1 VTRWDALTAVCNYLR
16 AGLLKNTPL
25 HRVNDLSWTLL
36 VEVSSN
42 HYVTPALAWCLKD
55 QTEIPSEIREYFDS
69 VLALNARRNEAL
81 LAGLARI
88 VAALNAIDIEPV
100 PLKGAARLIEAGY
113 PAPMLR
119 FLGDLDVLI
128 PEKRSADAVAALQS
142 IGFYAKAD
150 DNDWPP
156 FHHHLPMLHDVE
168 TGAGVELHTAVASHE
183 CAGIISTDWF
193 CEGTSPLPFRNQ
205 KIRLPDATRSVG
217 HIIVHDQLHHNG
229 YRRGWVELRQ
239 ALDLAMIRAR
249 RESAIDWA
257 ELDDRFCR
265 MGRGAVLATFL
276 EFVKIL
282 LGQPAPRFRYAPRP
296 DVIKDFRRAVASPR
310 MRGWRQ
316 LATLLTDYAA
326 KRRRDPG
333 GLLRLLDLKKW
344 PKRISFVMK
353 AFERSRPKW

>member
-1 VTRWDALTAVCNYLR
+1 
-16 AGLLKNTPL
+16 
-25 HRVNDLSWTLL
+25 
-36 VEVSSN
+36 
-42 HYVTPALAWCLKD
+42 
-55 QTEIPSEIREYFDS
+55 
-69 VLALNARRNEAL
+69 
-81 LAGLARI
+81 
-88 VAALNAIDIEPV
+88 
-100 PLKGAARLIEAGY
+100 
-113 PAPMLR
+113 
-119 FLGDLDVLI
+119 
-128 PEKRSADAVAALQS
+128 
-142 IGFYAKAD
+142 
-150 DNDWPP
+150 
-156 FHHHLPMLHDVE
+156 MLHDVE

-239 ALDLAMIRAR
+239 ALDLAVIRAR

-296 DVIKDFRRAVASPR
+296 DVIKNFRRAVASPR

-333 GLLRLLDLKKW
+333 GLLSLLDLKKW
-344 PKRISFVMK
+344 PKRIRFVMK